1 MDYHKD
7 ITQGSAFAKRY
18 EISVEHEMLILKAF
32 SADTFIPVSK
42 IFHSCNQCFL
52 KHYVSFRSQAL
63 ITTFITTSLIQI
75 FVKKYAFQSMA
86 FQKMYY

>member
-18 EISVEHEMLILKAF
+18 EIRVEHKMLILKAF

-42 IFHSCNQCFL
+42 IF
-52 KHYVSFRSQAL
+52 SQL
-63 ITTFITTSLIQI
+63 
-75 FVKKYAFQSMA
+75 QSMFSETLRQFSKPSA
-86 FQKMYY
+86 HYDVHNHFFDPNFC